1 MEEGWDVDKT
11 LLERA
16 IEWMKELELEEAKKC
31 QKQQKNKRKSAKNKQ
46 KGAKKQK
53 VAEKAKPKEKE
64 VTRNTC
70 DCDGA
75 TVDAKLEEW
84 WKAHDGTIPNAKEE
98 KLVAQK
104 LAVSQSILRA
114 FILKQL

>member
-1 MEEGWDVDKT
+1 MT
-11 LLERA
+11 
-16 IEWMKELELEEAKKC
+16 
-31 QKQQKNKRKSAKNKQ
+31 
-46 KGAKKQK
+46 
-53 VAEKAKPKEKE
+53 EKDKPKEKE
-64 VTRNTC
+64 VTRNSRA
-70 DCDGA
+70 CDGEVASSCA

-84 WKAHDGTIPNAKEE
+84 WKDHDGTIPNAKEE